1 MQVVVDVDDEVYNDV
16 LHCAMSMLPNV
27 YPFIL
32 ASAIADGTVLP
43 KGHGDLIDRR
53 ELLYHSKCTYRYDC
67 SASGGSQCDKCSD
80 NCVEVRAIES
90 ASAVIEADRSEEKC

>member
-1 MQVVVDVDDEVYNDV
+1 MKEVVIKIPDEIYEDIKNWKIHNYRDFRIP
-16 LHCAMSMLPNV
+16 LSCL
-27 YPFIL
+27 L
-32 ASAIADGTVLP
+32 EGTVLP

-80 NCVEVRAIES
+80 NCVEVRDIES
-90 ASAVIEADRSEEKC
+90 ASAVIETDRSEEE